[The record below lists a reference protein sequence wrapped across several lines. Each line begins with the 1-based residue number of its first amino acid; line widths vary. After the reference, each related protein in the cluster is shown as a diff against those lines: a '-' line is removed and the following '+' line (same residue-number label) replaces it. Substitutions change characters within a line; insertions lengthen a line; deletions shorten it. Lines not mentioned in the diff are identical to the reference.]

1 MNIENLGNVG
11 TFKAD
16 VLNSSAF
23 DDENKTISFIALS
36 KDNLHKRVNFLGDEY
51 YLSVD
56 TAGVSFEATTLY
68 KDHEVSFD
76 NAIGKIIET
85 KFENGN
91 FKVKVKFDGDI
102 KDSAE
107 AYAKYK
113 SGLSDSV
120 SVGFGDFELKEMGK
134 IEGIPHFEIKKGKV
148 VELSAV
154 WQGADP
160 NAKTAKFNKQKELN
174 KMSDEVVMQNAEP
187 KQTKQNEELNDT
199 AKLEALK
206 AEQNSIIELG
216 ELMGMDTLALSAIK
230 SGKSYNEFKEEVKM
244 NKTQNTKY
252 ETVHFNKNAKKEDIK
267 EFSLANILRSTVD
280 NSIDLGY
287 ENNYQGNNG
296 FSLPNEFI
304 GKFASINT
312 TSNTAII
319 ENAYRGDLFIA
330 DLKKESG
337 ILDKLTWLENL
348 SSNIDIPRDNSNI
361 QAEFINEGASA
372 TEQNTSFDTIS
383 LRPNTLSAK
392 VTITRKMLLMSSIDL
407 ENYVYNQMRTAIRRK
422 LETQLFYGKTII
434 KGIFETSGIPSI
446 EGYLT
451 APTLAK
457 TLEFSS
463 KLYENEIDTTNVN
476 FVLNGTSANALR
488 ATSRENGTERKLL
501 EGNDLQGYNIL
512 QSFAMKNGDI
522 IFGDFSKIFAGSFGS
537 LEVMPRLVSGGSI
550 EIEAFFE
557 VDMKLAKENAFVVS
571 KTSVE

>member
-16 VLNSSAF
+16 VLNNSAF
-23 DDENKTISFIALS
+23 DDDNKIISFVALS
-36 KDNLHKRVNFLGDEY
+36 KDNLHKRADLWSDEY

-56 TAGVSFEATTLY
+56 TSGVSFEATTLY

-76 NAIGKIIET
+76 NAIGKIIES
-85 KFENGN
+85 KFENGV
-91 FKVKVKFDGDI
+91 FKVKVKFDDDI
-102 KDSAE
+102 KDSRE

-113 SGLSDSV
+113 AGLSDSV
-120 SVGFGDFELKEMGK
+120 SVGFGEYKLKELEK
-134 IEGIPHFEIKKGKV
+134 IDGIPHFEIYEGKIM
-148 VELSAV
+148 ELSAV

-160 NAKTAKFNKQKELN
+160 NAKTAKFNKQKEIE
-174 KMSDEVVMQNAEP
+174 KMSDEVVMQNAE
-187 KQTKQNEELNDT
+187 QTKSNEVPNDT
-199 AKLEALK
+199 AELEALK
-206 AEQNSIIELG
+206 AEQGNIIELG
-216 ELMGMDTLALSAIK
+216 ELMGMGELALSAIK
-230 SGKSYNEFKEEVKM
+230 NGKTYNDFKEEVKM
-244 NKTQNTKY
+244 NKTNDKY
-252 ETVHFNKNAKKEDIK
+252 ETVHFSKELSKDSKKD
-267 EFSLANILRSTVD
+267 FSLANVLKSTVD

-287 ENNYQGNNG
+287 ENNFQGSNG
-296 FSLPNEFI
+296 FSLPSEFI
-304 GKFASINT
+304 AKFASINT

-337 ILDKLTWLENL
+337 ILNKLTWLENL

-372 TEQNTSFDTIS
+372 TEQNTSFDIIS

-407 ENYVYNQMRTAIRRK
+407 ENYVYTQMRTAIRRK
-422 LETQLFYGKTII
+422 LEAQLFYGKTVI
-434 KGIFETSGIPSI
+434 KGIFETSGVPSI
-446 EGYLT
+446 EAYLT
-451 APTLAK
+451 TPTLAK

-463 KLYENEIDTTNVN
+463 KLYEEEIDTTNVN

-488 ATSRENGTERKLL
+488 ATSRESGTERKLL
-501 EGNDLQGYNIL
+501 EGNDLQGYTIL

-537 LEVMPRLVSGGSI
+537 LEVMPRLVAGGSI

-571 KTSVE
+571 KTSAA

>member
-16 VLNSSAF
+16 VLNNSAF
-23 DDENKTISFIALS
+23 DDDNKIISFVALS
-36 KDNLHKRVNFLGDEY
+36 KDNLHKRADLWGDEY

-56 TAGVSFEATTLY
+56 TSGVSFEATTLY
-68 KDHEVSFD
+68 KDHKISFD
-76 NAIGKIIET
+76 NAIGKIIES
-85 KFENGN
+85 KFENGA
-91 FKVKVKFDGDI
+91 FKARVKFDDDI
-102 KDSAE
+102 KDSKE

-113 SGLSDSV
+113 AGLSDSV
-120 SVGFGDFELKEMGK
+120 SVGFGEYKLKELEK
-134 IEGIPHFEIKKGKV
+134 IDGIPHFMIYEGKIM
-148 VELSAV
+148 ELSAV

-160 NAKTAKFNKQKELN
+160 NAKTAKFNKQKEIE
-174 KMSDEVVMQNAEP
+174 KMSDEVVMQNAE
-187 KQTKQNEELNDT
+187 QTKSNEVPNDT
-199 AKLEALK
+199 AKFEALK
-206 AEQNSIIELG
+206 AEQCNIIELG
-216 ELMGMDTLALSAIK
+216 ELMGMGELALSAIK
-230 SGKSYNEFKEEVKM
+230 NGKTYNDFKEEVKM
-244 NKTQNTKY
+244 NKTNDKY
-252 ETVHFNKNAKKEDIK
+252 ETVHFSKELSKDSKKD
-267 EFSLANILRSTVD
+267 FSLANVLKSTVD

-287 ENNYQGNNG
+287 ENNFQGSNG
-296 FSLPNEFI
+296 FSLPSEFI
-304 GKFASINT
+304 AKFASINT

-337 ILDKLTWLENL
+337 ILNKLTWLENL
-348 SSNIDIPRDNSNI
+348 SSNVDIPRDNSNI

-372 TEQNTSFDTIS
+372 TEQNTSFDIIS

-407 ENYVYNQMRTAIRRK
+407 ENYVYTQMRTAIRRK
-422 LETQLFYGKTII
+422 LEAQLFYGKTVI
-434 KGIFETSGIPSI
+434 KGIFETSGVPSI
-446 EGYLT
+446 EAYLT
-451 APTLAK
+451 TPTLAK

-463 KLYENEIDTTNVN
+463 KLYEEEIDTTNVN

-488 ATSRENGTERKLL
+488 ATSRESGTERKLL
-501 EGNDLQGYNIL
+501 EGNDLQGYTIL

-537 LEVMPRLVSGGSI
+537 LEVMPRLVAGGSI

-571 KTSVE
+571 KTSVA

>member
-23 DDENKTISFIALS
+23 DDDNKIISFVALS
-36 KDNLHKRVNFLGDEY
+36 KDNLHKRADLWGDEY

-56 TAGVSFEATTLY
+56 TSKVSFEATTLY

-76 NAIGKIIET
+76 NAIGKITES
-85 KFENGN
+85 KFENGV
-91 FKVKVKFDGDI
+91 FKVKVKFDDNI
-102 KDSAE
+102 KDSKE

-113 SGLSDSV
+113 AGLSDSV
-120 SVGFGDFELKEMGK
+120 SVGFGEYKLKELEK
-134 IEGIPHFEIKKGKV
+134 IDGIPHFEIYEGKIM
-148 VELSAV
+148 ELSAV

-160 NAKTAKFNKQKELN
+160 NAKTAKFNKQKEIK
-174 KMSDEVVMQNAEP
+174 KMDEVKMQNAE
-187 KQTKQNEELNDT
+187 QTKPNNEPNGI
-199 AKLEALK
+199 AQLEALK
-206 AEQNSIIELG
+206 AEQGNIIELG
-216 ELMGMDTLALSAIK
+216 ELMGMGELALSAIK
-230 SGKSYNEFKEEVKM
+230 NGKTYNDFKEEVKM
-244 NKTQNTKY
+244 NKQNTKY
-252 ETVHFNKNAKKEDIK
+252 ETVHFNKELSKESKRD
-267 EFSLANILRSTVD
+267 FSLANVLKSTVD

-287 ENNYQGNNG
+287 ENNFQGSNG
-296 FSLPNEFI
+296 FSLPSEFI
-304 GKFASINT
+304 AKFASINT

-337 ILDKLTWLENL
+337 ILNKLTWLENL

-361 QAEFINEGASA
+361 QAEFISEGASA
-372 TEQNTSFDTIS
+372 SEQTTSFDSIS

-407 ENYVYNQMRTAIRRK
+407 ENYVYTQMRTAIRRK
-422 LETQLFYGKTII
+422 LEAQLFYGKTTI

-446 EGYLT
+446 EAYLT
-451 APTLAK
+451 SPTLAK

-488 ATSRENGTERKLL
+488 ATSRESGTERKLL
-501 EGNDLQGYNIL
+501 EANDLQGYQII

-537 LEVMPRLVSGGSI
+537 LEVMPRLIGGGSI
-550 EIEAFFE
+550 EMEAFFE
-557 VDMKLAKENAFVVS
+557 VDMKLARENAFVVS
-571 KTSVE
+571 KTSQD